1 MPQLVLTPVGAL
13 SVFWIQD
20 SGKETDE
27 NLGAVVMELGETP
40 MLKALWIIVA
50 SISGFLIPTVL
61 GSAFFF
67 AIIGVFG
74 LWIAIAGLILAI
86 TFAVTTVAFVPAE
99 GGAR

>member
-1 MPQLVLTPVGAL
+1 
-13 SVFWIQD
+13 
-20 SGKETDE
+20 
-27 NLGAVVMELGETP
+27 

-50 SISGFLIPTVL
+50 RISGFLIPTVV
-61 GSAFFF
+61 GSAIFF

-86 TFAVTTVAFVPAE
+86 AFAVTTVAFVQAE

>member
-1 MPQLVLTPVGAL
+1 
-13 SVFWIQD
+13 
-20 SGKETDE
+20 
-27 NLGAVVMELGETP
+27 

-50 SISGFLIPTVL
+50 RISGFLIPTVV

-74 LWIAIAGLILAI
+74 IWIAIAGLILGIA
-86 TFAVTTVAFVPAE
+86 FAVTTVAFVPAE

>member
-1 MPQLVLTPVGAL
+1 
-13 SVFWIQD
+13 
-20 SGKETDE
+20 
-27 NLGAVVMELGETP
+27 
-40 MLKALWIIVA
+40 MLKALWITVA
-50 SISGFLIPTVL
+50 RISGFLIPTVV

-86 TFAVTTVAFVPAE
+86 ALAVTTVAFIPPE